1 MEYETLTGDE
11 IKGLME
17 GRPVVR
23 VDPDDTKGQTGSA
36 VPTAGRPTKPR
47 EEPDSG
53 GMAPAPTA

>member
-1 MEYETLTGDE
+1 
-11 IKGLME
+11 ME

-23 VDPDDTKGQTGSA
+23 VDPDDTKGPTGSA